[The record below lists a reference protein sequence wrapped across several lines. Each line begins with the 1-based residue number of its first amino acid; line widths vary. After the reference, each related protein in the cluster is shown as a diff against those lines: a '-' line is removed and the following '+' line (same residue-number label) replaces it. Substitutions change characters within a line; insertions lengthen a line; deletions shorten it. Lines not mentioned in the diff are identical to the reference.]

1 MDEDKTHASTKWIL
15 DSGSGRYLVN
25 DLSLLE
31 DVVDCNHEC
40 FTAAFDGVTL
50 KNTKQGSAMIR
61 AIALGVIKTI
71 RLLDFQY
78 AYNLGCKLI
87 YFGKLEKKRCRYE
100 YREERLVTVSKSG
113 GAPIM
118 DVVHINDVLIVD
130 DLKYISMEDFRSFC
144 LAEGGSMLIMNGDG
158 HEQKLNVQ
166 HEGFLHFHQRL
177 GQICYNSTNSN
188 SSLQCRLR
196 RRIMRSQGS
205 TSILYKHL
213 NFR

>member
-1 MDEDKTHASTKWIL
+1 M
-15 DSGSGRYLVN
+15 VN

-31 DVVDCNHEC
+31 DAVEYNTEC
-40 FTAAFDGVTL
+40 FTASSDSGPL
-50 KNTKQGSAMIR
+50 RITKQGSVVIR
-61 AIALGVIKTI
+61 VKALGLNKTI
-71 RLLDFQY
+71 RLLDVQY
-78 AYNLGCKLI
+78 AFNIGRNI
-87 YFGKLEKKRCRYE
+87 ISFGELEKKRCALE
-100 YREERLVTVSKSG
+100 YREGRRVMIYHPG